1 MTDNGL
7 GQKVATHASGTAV
20 PDPLAPM
27 VVIAV
32 CPCPGSPH
40 DHDEV
45 YLAPEASMTM
55 GLRANGAVSK
65 AAGDAGEL
73 EVLLGRALIEEGIV
87 GWTFVDVKGEAEPVT
102 PATIERLLPWGKG
115 GSDVADRANDL
126 YGEAIFTPLVKQS
139 LITSGLGPTNG
150 STSPI
155 RPSRS
160 TRRSSSKSS
169 SRARSGMPR

>member
-55 GLRANGAVSK
+55 GLRANGAVAK
-65 AAGDAGEL
+65 AGGDDGLL
-73 EVLLGRALIEEGIV
+73 EEYLGRVLIEEGVV
-87 GWTFVDVKGEAEPVT
+87 GWTFTDDKGEVLPVNRT
-102 PATIERLLPWGKG
+102 TIEKTLPWGKG
-115 GSDVADRANDL
+115 GAELAERANDL
-126 YGEAIFTPLVKQS
+126 YGKDILTPLVKRS
-139 LITSGLGPTNG
+139 LSTSGLGPTNG
-150 STSPI
+150 STSPT

-169 SRARSGMPR
+169 SRASSAARR